1 MGVNLVTH
9 KAPFC
14 GADITMGEGEERVE
28 AGPEHAL
35 PLSSYLSYLL
45 YQTEQHR
52 RAVAADLLAKHGLS
66 FAKWVAMIS
75 LRRFGDLSMTR
86 LAKLAATDRTTLTRS
101 IDSLIAD
108 GLVAREASARDRRI
122 VVIKLTDAGR
132 VLLERIRGEI
142 RPLNQEV
149 CAQLTT
155 EEQAAMTRYLQKM
168 LGGLIVEPDWKHD
181 VIAFSAPAPPE
192 TA

>member
-1 MGVNLVTH
+1 
-9 KAPFC
+9 
-14 GADITMGEGEERVE
+14 MGEGEERAN
-28 AGPEHAL
+28 AGHDHAL

-52 RAVAADLLAKHGLS
+52 RAVAADLLARHGLS

-86 LAKLAATDRTTLTRS
+86 LAKLSATDRTTLTRS
-101 IDSLIAD
+101 IDGLIAD
-108 GLVAREASARDRRI
+108 GLVAREASPSDRRI
-122 VVIKLTDAGR
+122 VVIRLTDAGR
-132 VLLERIRGEI
+132 SLLERIRSEI

-155 EEQAAMTRYLQKM
+155 EEQATMTRYLQKM
-168 LGGLIVEPDWKHD
+168 LGGLIVEPDWKQD

>member
-1 MGVNLVTH
+1 
-9 KAPFC
+9 
-14 GADITMGEGEERVE
+14 MGEGDERADVIDD
-28 AGPEHAL
+28 HAL
-35 PLSSYLSYLL
+35 PLASYLSYLL

-52 RAVAADLLAKHGLS
+52 RAVAADLLARHGLT

-101 IDSLIAD
+101 VDSLIAE
-108 GLVAREASARDRRI
+108 GLVARGVSPTDRRI
-122 VVIKLTDAGR
+122 VVVCLTDTGR
-132 VLLERIRGEI
+132 SLLEKIRAEI
-142 RPLNQEV
+142 RPLNRDI
-149 CAQLTT
+149 CANLTT
-155 EEQAAMTRYLQKM
+155 DEQAAMTRYLQKM
-168 LGGLIVEPDWKHD
+168 LSGLIVEPDWKQD

>member
-1 MGVNLVTH
+1 MH
-9 KAPFC
+9 
-14 GADITMGEGEERVE
+14 D
-28 AGPEHAL
+28 HAL

-52 RAVAADLLAKHGLS
+52 RAMAADLLAKHGLS

-86 LAKLAATDRTTLTRS
+86 LAKLSATDRTTLTRS
-101 IDSLIAD
+101 IDGLIAD

-122 VVIKLTDAGR
+122 VVIRLTDAGR
-132 VLLERIRGEI
+132 TLLDRIRGEI

-155 EEQAAMTRYLQKM
+155 EEQATMTLYLQKM
-168 LGGLIVEPDWKHD
+168 LGGLIVEPEWKQD

>member
-1 MGVNLVTH
+1 MGGETIMRKGDERAGLVE
-9 KAPFC
+9 
-14 GADITMGEGEERVE
+14 D
-28 AGPEHAL
+28 HAL
-35 PLSSYLSYLL
+35 PLPSYLSYLL

-52 RAVAADLLAKHGLS
+52 RAVAADLLAQHGLT

-108 GLVAREASARDRRI
+108 GLVAREASPSDRRI
-122 VVIKLTDAGR
+122 VVVCLTDTGR
-132 VLLERIRGEI
+132 SLLEKIRSEI
-142 RPLNQEV
+142 RPLNREI
-149 CAQLTT
+149 CANLTT
-155 EEQAAMTRYLQKM
+155 EEQAAMTGYLQKM
-168 LGGLIVEPDWKHD
+168 LTGLIVEPEWKQD
-181 VIAFSAPAPPE
+181 VIGFSTPAPPE

>member
-1 MGVNLVTH
+1 
-9 KAPFC
+9 
-14 GADITMGEGEERVE
+14 MGEGDERAE
-28 AGPEHAL
+28 TGQDHAL

-52 RAVAADLLAKHGLS
+52 RAMAADLLAKHGLS

-86 LAKLAATDRTTLTRS
+86 LAKLSATDRTPLTRS
-101 IDSLIAD
+101 IDGLIAD
-108 GLVAREASARDRRI
+108 GLVARQASPSDRRI
-122 VVIKLTDAGR
+122 VVIRLTDTGR
-132 VLLERIRGEI
+132 ALLERIRADI

-155 EEQAAMTRYLQKM
+155 EEQATMTRYLQKM
-168 LGGLIVEPDWKHD
+168 LGGLIVEPDWKQD

>member
-1 MGVNLVTH
+1 MHKGDERAGLVE
-9 KAPFC
+9 
-14 GADITMGEGEERVE
+14 D
-28 AGPEHAL
+28 HAL
-35 PLSSYLSYLL
+35 PLPSYLSYLL

-52 RAVAADLLAKHGLS
+52 RAVASDLLSQHGLT

-108 GLVAREASARDRRI
+108 GLVAREASPSDRRI
-122 VVIKLTDAGR
+122 VVVCLTDTGR
-132 VLLERIRGEI
+132 ILLEKIRAEI
-142 RPLNQEV
+142 RPLNRDV
-149 CAQLTT
+149 CANLTA
-155 EEQAAMTRYLQKM
+155 EEQAAMTGYLQKM
-168 LGGLIVEPDWKHD
+168 LTGLIVEPDWTQD
-181 VIAFSAPAPPE
+181 VIGFSTPAPPK

>member
-1 MGVNLVTH
+1 MYEGDER
-9 KAPFC
+9 
-14 GADITMGEGEERVE
+14 ADVMQD
-28 AGPEHAL
+28 HAL
-35 PLSSYLSYLL
+35 PLPSYLSYLL

-52 RAVAADLLAKHGLS
+52 RAVAADLLARHGLT

-101 IDSLIAD
+101 IDNLITD
-108 GLVAREASARDRRI
+108 GLVERKASSADRRV
-122 VVIKLTDAGR
+122 VVICLTETGR
-132 VLLERIRGEI
+132 GLLETIRAEI
-142 RPLNQEV
+142 RPLNRDI
-149 CAQLTT
+149 CANLTT

-168 LGGLIVEPDWKHD
+168 LSGLIVEPDWKQD
-181 VIAFSAPAPPE
+181 VIAFSTPAPPE

>member
-1 MGVNLVTH
+1 MRKGDER
-9 KAPFC
+9 
-14 GADITMGEGEERVE
+14 ADVVE
-28 AGPEHAL
+28 DHAL
-35 PLSSYLSYLL
+35 PLPSYLSYLL

-52 RAVAADLLAKHGLS
+52 RAVAADLLARHGLT

-108 GLVAREASARDRRI
+108 GLVARETSPSDRRI
-122 VVIKLTDAGR
+122 VVVCLTDIGR
-132 VLLERIRGEI
+132 DLLEKIRAEI
-142 RPLNQEV
+142 RPLNRDI
-149 CAQLTT
+149 CANLTPD
-155 EEQAAMTRYLQKM
+155 EQAAMTLYLQKM
-168 LGGLIVEPDWKHD
+168 LTGLIVEPEWKQD
-181 VIAFSAPAPPE
+181 VIGFSTQAPPE

>member
-1 MGVNLVTH
+1 M
-9 KAPFC
+9 
-14 GADITMGEGEERVE
+14 
-28 AGPEHAL
+28 
-35 PLSSYLSYLL
+35 
-45 YQTEQHR
+45 
-52 RAVAADLLAKHGLS
+52 AADLLAKHGLS

-86 LAKLAATDRTTLTRS
+86 LAKLSATDRTTLTRS
-101 IDSLIAD
+101 IDGLIAD

-122 VVIKLTDAGR
+122 VVIRLTDAGR
-132 VLLERIRGEI
+132 TLLDRIRGEI

-155 EEQAAMTRYLQKM
+155 EEQATMTLYLQKM
-168 LGGLIVEPDWKHD
+168 LGGLIVEPEWKQD

>member
-1 MGVNLVTH
+1 MMMGD
-9 KAPFC
+9 
-14 GADITMGEGEERVE
+14 GDERAE
-28 AGPEHAL
+28 TAHDHAL

-52 RAVAADLLAKHGLS
+52 RAMAADLLAKHGLS

-108 GLVAREASARDRRI
+108 GLVAREASPRDRRI
-122 VVIKLTDAGR
+122 VVIRLTDAGR
-132 VLLERIRGEI
+132 SLLERIRGEI

-155 EEQAAMTRYLQKM
+155 EEQATMTRYLQKM
-168 LGGLIVEPDWKHD
+168 LGGLIVEPDWKQD
-181 VIAFSAPAPPE
+181 VIAFSTPAPPE
-192 TA
+192 TV

>member
-1 MGVNLVTH
+1 
-9 KAPFC
+9 
-14 GADITMGEGEERVE
+14 MGEGDERADV
-28 AGPEHAL
+28 ADDHAL
-35 PLSSYLSYLL
+35 PLPSYLSYLL

-52 RAVAADLLAKHGLS
+52 RAAAADLLARHGLT

-101 IDSLIAD
+101 IDGLIAD
-108 GLVAREASARDRRI
+108 GLVVRGASSRDRRI
-122 VVIKLTDAGR
+122 VVIRLTDEGR
-132 VLLERIRGEI
+132 DLLERIRAEI
-142 RPLNQEV
+142 RPLNRDI
-149 CAQLTT
+149 CSNLTT

-168 LGGLIVEPDWKHD
+168 LTGLIVEPDWKQD
-181 VIAFSAPAPPE
+181 VIGFSAPAPPE

>member
-1 MGVNLVTH
+1 MR
-9 KAPFC
+9 
-14 GADITMGEGEERVE
+14 EGDERAEVVDD
-28 AGPEHAL
+28 HAL
-35 PLSSYLSYLL
+35 PLPSYLSYLL

-52 RAVAADLLAKHGLS
+52 RAVAADLLAQHGLT

-101 IDSLIAD
+101 IDGLIAD
-108 GLVAREASARDRRI
+108 GLVAREASPSDRRI
-122 VVIKLTDAGR
+122 VVVCLTAAGR
-132 VLLERIRGEI
+132 ELLEKIRGEI
-142 RPLNQEV
+142 RPLNREV
-149 CAQLTT
+149 CSNLTE

-168 LGGLIVEPDWKHD
+168 LTGLIVEPDWKQD
-181 VIAFSAPAPPE
+181 VIGFSTPAPPE